1 MIFFTGGGSWRTSV
15 GTAKIWSLRASFG
28 LTSRSTA
35 SMRYLPRRCFSQI
48 SSRLRSAD
56 CERAAWPAP

>member
-15 GTAKIWSLRASFG
+15 GTAKIWSPRASCG
-28 LTSRSTA
+28 LTSKSTT
-35 SMRYLPRRCFSQI
+35 SMRYLPRKCFSQI

-56 CERAAWPAP
+56 AERAVWPAT